1 MCLDLSLHLNFTI
14 ITPDHHNRKLQLVAR
29 CDGRGGPP
37 THLFGRCG
45 EKGGDLGGPCDP
57 QARAASP
64 TSAPPSGRRGPDLTQ
79 STLPPQPSIFHR
91 TSVVVDGDELSLSEE
106 NTYTCMNRGLRPMLL
121 GTLNRGLPPC
131 LSILHRMRAKT
142 IESSVRLCVRACL
155 RA

>member
-1 MCLDLSLHLNFTI
+1 MTHTARLHLRPKWYQWGFMLTMNCMTVGFHIVQVTVAVVPTLRRAHPPTLNTI
-14 ITPDHHNRKLQLVAR
+14 TSPDYHNRKLQLVAR

-79 STLPPQPSIFHR
+79 STLPPSPLFFTAHR
-91 TSVVVDGDELSLSEE
+91 WWWMVMS
-106 NTYTCMNRGLRPMLL
+106 YHCPRK
-121 GTLNRGLPPC
+121 
-131 LSILHRMRAKT
+131 ILTPA
-142 IESSVRLCVRACL
+142 
-155 RA
+155 